1 LVAAVEHEE
10 MLRLIVQPFFID
22 VAMVEFVESLGD
34 GLDQSADNLLKGF
47 QRAVDVSDGDRA
59 VVGVDDDRAHGEASG
74 SGLSLPR
81 T

>member
-1 LVAAVEHEE
+1 VAAVEHEE

-22 VAMVEFVESLGD
+22 VAMVEFVETLGD

-47 QRAVDVSDGDRA
+47 NRAVDVSDGDRA
-59 VVGVDDDRAHGEASG
+59 VFGVDDYRADGEASG
-74 SGLSLPR
+74 SELSLPR